1 MQSMS
6 QEIPGWMKHKLKSRL
21 LGEISTTSDTQMIPL
36 QWQKSEEELKSRLMK
51 VKKESVQADLKLS
64 IKKSKIMAFGPITSW
79 QMEKKCKQWQ
89 ILFSLAPKSLW
100 IVTAAI
106 KLKDSCSLEG
116 KL

>member
-1 MQSMS
+1 
-6 QEIPGWMKHKLKSRL
+6 
-21 LGEISTTSDTQMIPL
+21 
-36 QWQKSEEELKSRLMK
+36 MK

-106 KLKDSCSLEG
+106 KLKDSCSMEG
-116 KL
+116 KP